1 VAEERDPSARAGF
14 LGRGWAFPPRFEPAK
29 GAADMVSR
37 EADIVDSL
45 RALFVTRPGERVM
58 HPTYGCMLHDL
69 VFEPMD
75 GETEAAIELAIV
87 RAIRFHEPRIEDV
100 RVAVDI
106 VDSHGRG
113 RGPGAMADAREGRLA
128 VAVDFRISAT
138 NNRLNVV
145 FPFYLSEGTLVSLAP
160 QALPG

>member
-1 VAEERDPSARAGF
+1 MAEERDPSARAGF

-37 EADIVDSL
+37 EDDIVDSL

-106 VDSHGRG
+106 
-113 RGPGAMADAREGRLA
+113 ADALDGRLA